1 MIRLIAAMDT
11 SRGIAT
17 ATGIPWKLPGDSA
30 YFENQTTTGLIV
42 MGWATYNEF
51 SAPLHGRDNY
61 VLTRDDS
68 PLRPGFQPVA
78 NVADLMTGHPGEDV
92 WVIGGAF
99 VYAETIV
106 QADELFIT
114 QVLED
119 FHCTKFFPDYRTGF
133 TRFDHSGNHEEGG
146 VHYRFERWRRIVEPE
161 LPDPASTS
169 SSLAAPSSV
178 APTAAAAAR

>member
-1 MIRLIAAMDT
+1 MIRLLAAMDT

-17 ATGIPWKLPGDSA
+17 GTGIPWRLSGDAA

-61 VLTRDDS
+61 VLTADQS
-68 PLRPGFQPVA
+68 PLRSGFQPIA
-78 NVADLMTGHPGEDV
+78 ALADLIKSHPDEGV

-99 VYAETIV
+99 VYAETID

-119 FHCTKFFPDYRTGF
+119 FHCIKFFPDYRSAF
-133 TRFDHSGNHEEGG
+133 TRFEQSTDQEEGG
-146 VHYRFERWRRIVEPE
+146 VHYRFEKWRRNVEPG
-161 LPDPASTS
+161 LGS
-169 SSLAAPSSV
+169 
-178 APTAAAAAR
+178 